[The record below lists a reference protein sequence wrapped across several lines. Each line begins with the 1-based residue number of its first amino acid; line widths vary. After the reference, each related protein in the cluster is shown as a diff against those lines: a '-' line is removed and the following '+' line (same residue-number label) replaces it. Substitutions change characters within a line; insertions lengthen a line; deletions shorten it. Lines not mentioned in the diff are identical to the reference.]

1 MRRIDRRYN
10 TQAIR
15 ERRER
20 SEEADSRE
28 RRVALC
34 IRELGLH
41 NERDAMIGVA
51 GDARRRGLSGGQRKR
66 VAVAVELCG
75 DPSALLLDE
84 PTSGLDAA
92 TSLAVVRAL
101 MNAARRGVCVAAVLH
116 QPSAK
121 AWRCLDDAV
130 VFSDKGVAYCGPAP
144 LAARAFEAACG
155 LQQGDAPAPDF
166 VLDCVV
172 SASFNDNIQSS
183 PAPATPGATIDAL
196 REASYGVD
204 APGSITQFTK
214 FLNRAILAHTRHP
227 GDFVFELGVQFAAGA
242 FLGALYPHFE
252 FRDCQQVSF
261 ILQLS
266 LGGTVALSSAK
277 TFGAIRQAAWR
288 VLSPTLSGYGLDP
301 AAFCVATCLAELP
314 RLLLITLAF
323 LSTWFPTAR
332 PFCGVLLFA
341 FLPLLL
347 VSAPR
352 PRARR
357 AYGRGCRA
365 ERHRRGAPSTRPCL
379 DARAEHEPLSAPAK
393 RRLTRTRRSAIAN

>member
-1 MRRIDRRYN
+1 MGAPRSPSTSRRYI

-130 VFSDKGVAYCGPAP
+130 VFSDKGVAYCGPAS
-144 LAARAFEAACG
+144 LAREPSRRRVACSRATRQ
-155 LQQGDAPAPDF
+155 LQ
-166 VLDCVV
+166 
-172 SASFNDNIQSS
+172 
-183 PAPATPGATIDAL
+183 
-196 REASYGVD
+196 
-204 APGSITQFTK
+204 
-214 FLNRAILAHTRHP
+214 
-227 GDFVFELGVQFAAGA
+227 
-242 FLGALYPHFE
+242 
-252 FRDCQQVSF
+252 
-261 ILQLS
+261 
-266 LGGTVALSSAK
+266 
-277 TFGAIRQAAWR
+277 
-288 VLSPTLSGYGLDP
+288 TLS
-301 AAFCVATCLAELP
+301 
-314 RLLLITLAF
+314 
-323 LSTWFPTAR
+323 WTASC
-332 PFCGVLLFA
+332 PIH
-341 FLPLLL
+341 L
-347 VSAPR
+347 VSPHR
-352 PRARR
+352 RQRRRRR
-357 AYGRGCRA
+357 A
-365 ERHRRGAPSTRPCL
+365 P
-379 DARAEHEPLSAPAK
+379 PLT
-393 RRLTRTRRSAIAN
+393 L